1 MAVAVL
7 RLIVP
12 AGRGRDSHVIFVVLH
27 LVLLL
32 LLLLLLL
39 QKLRRRSKR
48 CGCGAQPLAHAQPPQ
63 VTARSKVSQ

>member
-1 MAVAVL
+1 MAVTVL

-27 LVLLL
+27 LVL

>member
-1 MAVAVL
+1 MAVTVL

-32 LLLLLLL
+32 LLLLLL

-48 CGCGAQPLAHAQPPQ
+48 CGCGA
-63 VTARSKVSQ
+63 

>member
-27 LVLLL
+27 LV
-32 LLLLLLL
+32 LLLLL